1 MQQPEI
7 MDLEWCQKNWAM
19 DWCTNNGLW
28 EGVRKTKQNNTKTE
42 LWYGVRN
49 NWGMAWF
56 QKHWVMEQ
64 FQKQ

>member
-1 MQQPEI
+1 MGYGRVSE
-7 MDLEWCQKNWAM
+7 
-19 DWCTNNGLW
+19 
-28 EGVRKTKQNNTKTE
+28 KQNKTKTE